1 MPLRTLYTDLDG
13 TLLGPGGSLFAT
25 RNGPTLEAAKA
36 IASLHSHDVELVLVS
51 GRTRD
56 QLHEIARLLGASAY
70 IAELGGFI
78 VERGLPDR
86 IHREFGAFEG
96 NGTPFERIVRSGAGA
111 FLLERYPG
119 LLELH
124 TPWANQPRE
133 VTMLFR
139 GLVDP
144 TEVNT
149 GLSDSGYGWLALQDN
164 GLIRRNIPS
173 LDTPQ
178 VHAYHLAPKGVGK
191 AQAVRMHLEL
201 AGIPGEEAAAVGDS
215 ISDLDL
221 ASEVGEMF
229 VVAGTGWKPD
239 ESTAANVRLLTR
251 EAGEGF
257 AEAVGELL
265 GSP

>member
-1 MPLRTLYTDLDG
+1 MPLHSLYTDLDG

-25 RNGPTLEAAKA
+25 RNGPTLEAAEA
-36 IASLHSHDVELVLVS
+36 IASLYSRGVRLVLVS
-51 GRTRD
+51 GRSKD
-56 QLHEIARLLGASAY
+56 QLHEVARLLGASAY
-70 IAELGGFI
+70 IAELGGI
-78 VERGLPDR
+78 VVERGSPDLV
-86 IHREFGAFEG
+86 HREYGAFEG
-96 NGTPFERIVRSGAGA
+96 RGTPFDRIVRSGAGA
-111 FLLERYPG
+111 FLLEHYPG

-144 TEVNT
+144 TEVNA

-173 LDTPQ
+173 LDTPE

-191 AQAVRMHLEL
+191 AQAVRRDMEL
-201 AGIPGEEAAAVGDS
+201 SGVPREEAAAIGDS
-215 ISDLDL
+215 ISDLEL
-221 ASEVGEMF
+221 ASEVGEVF
-229 VVAGTGWKPD
+229 VVAGSDRKPD
-239 ESTAANVRLLTR
+239 DCPANVRLLTR
-251 EAGEGF
+251 EAGKGF

-265 GSP
+265 GSA